1 MKKGSLR
8 EVQQYSKKHL
18 LMAKYF
24 ANQLALK
31 RSGSEVERIGTT
43 LYSSKIE
50 LTPRQIQAALFAF
63 KSPLDKG
70 VILADEVGL
79 GKTIE
84 AGIVIAQ
91 NKYEK
96 DEKVLI
102 VAPASLM
109 EQWEGE
115 LEEKFGLSAIIMDRK
130 QYRVLKKS
138 GVRNPFNVEA
148 DVIICSYQMCASLKE
163 DVFASNIQLV
173 VLDEAH
179 KLRNVHNEKS
189 VTANNVKA
197 ALTGKKKI
205 LLTATPIQNNLMD
218 LYGLA
223 SIIDEGIFGDK
234 SAFRYN
240 YIRNFDEYEE
250 DLNERLKPV
259 LHRTLRKQVSH
270 YIKFT
275 NRLPQTYTFEQNE
288 QEKEVYDL
296 IRQLILNSEEE
307 TYLIPAQQRHLVV
320 LILCKLLGSSTAAIA
335 STLEKMRE
343 RLIKMKEAGEYIAL
357 GGEIYESE
365 DMDIEED
372 GADSN
377 FDNDEVDLAE
387 LQREIN
393 ELDLIIAKANV
404 IKSDSKY
411 EALLRALTF
420 SFEHLKEIGANE
432 KVLIFTESK
441 KTQQYLVE
449 CLRKDGYENVITYN
463 GTNTDEASQEIY
475 KKWGDRHPEE
485 ISSNNKTVNMKAA
498 ILECFRDN
506 ARILIA
512 TEAGAE
518 GLNLQF
524 CSLVIN
530 YDLPWNPQR
539 VEQRI
544 GRCHRLGQ
552 QFDVVVVNFISATN
566 IVEQRIYEL
575 LNTKFRI
582 FDEILGSSDS
592 IMGKLEDGKDIETS
606 ILNIYK
612 TCRTVQEIEKAFDE
626 LQDLYKDEIDESMNR
641 TRQEL
646 LDNFEEDV
654 QELFRNMMGA
664 AEKTISRIERYLWR
678 LTTCLIEDAKYDET
692 NRTFITSDG
701 YLHSLIKSNEKGIWH
716 NLNAGLGKELVE
728 YGVSIPVEKGHVV
741 FDITNYRYNL
751 GKVQE
756 LKGKKGVILL
766 SRLSINAFETEEYLV
781 FNGVLENGTRLDEEV
796 CKKLFRL
803 TAEEQYMDDLDVSLL
818 EQVQDDQRINI
829 QTVINHS
836 QERNNE
842 LISEKIN
849 QINAW
854 ADDKIEAT
862 QLKVEEMRTQRKE
875 LQRQSDSAVNMIEK
889 ERIESEIMAISKK
902 IRMIWMKLADDEEEI
917 EDMRRKMI
925 SDIRK
930 EVLKETEVTLIFAIS
945 FEVK

>member
-1 MKKGSLR
+1 
-8 EVQQYSKKHL
+8 
-18 LMAKYF
+18 
-24 ANQLALK
+24 
-31 RSGSEVERIGTT
+31 
-43 LYSSKIE
+43 
-50 LTPRQIQAALFAF
+50 
-63 KSPLDKG
+63 
-70 VILADEVGL
+70 
-79 GKTIE
+79 
-84 AGIVIAQ
+84 
-91 NKYEK
+91 
-96 DEKVLI
+96 
-102 VAPASLM
+102 
-109 EQWEGE
+109 
-115 LEEKFGLSAIIMDRK
+115 
-130 QYRVLKKS
+130 
-138 GVRNPFNVEA
+138 
-148 DVIICSYQMCASLKE
+148 
-163 DVFASNIQLV
+163 
-173 VLDEAH
+173 
-179 KLRNVHNEKS
+179 
-189 VTANNVKA
+189 
-197 ALTGKKKI
+197 
-205 LLTATPIQNNLMD
+205 
-218 LYGLA
+218 
-223 SIIDEGIFGDK
+223 
-234 SAFRYN
+234 
-240 YIRNFDEYEE
+240 
-250 DLNERLKPV
+250 
-259 LHRTLRKQVSH
+259 
-270 YIKFT
+270 
-275 NRLPQTYTFEQNE
+275 
-288 QEKEVYDL
+288 
-296 IRQLILNSEEE
+296 
-307 TYLIPAQQRHLVV
+307 
-320 LILCKLLGSSTAAIA
+320 
-335 STLEKMRE
+335 MRE

-646 LDNFEEDV
+646 LDNF
-654 QELFRNMMGA
+654 
-664 AEKTISRIERYLWR
+664 
-678 LTTCLIEDAKYDET
+678 
-692 NRTFITSDG
+692 
-701 YLHSLIKSNEKGIWH
+701 
-716 NLNAGLGKELVE
+716 
-728 YGVSIPVEKGHVV
+728 
-741 FDITNYRYNL
+741 
-751 GKVQE
+751 
-756 LKGKKGVILL
+756 
-766 SRLSINAFETEEYLV
+766 
-781 FNGVLENGTRLDEEV
+781 
-796 CKKLFRL
+796 
-803 TAEEQYMDDLDVSLL
+803 
-818 EQVQDDQRINI
+818 
-829 QTVINHS
+829 
-836 QERNNE
+836 
-842 LISEKIN
+842 
-849 QINAW
+849 
-854 ADDKIEAT
+854 
-862 QLKVEEMRTQRKE
+862 
-875 LQRQSDSAVNMIEK
+875 
-889 ERIESEIMAISKK
+889 
-902 IRMIWMKLADDEEEI
+902 
-917 EDMRRKMI
+917 
-925 SDIRK
+925 
-930 EVLKETEVTLIFAIS
+930 
-945 FEVK
+945 